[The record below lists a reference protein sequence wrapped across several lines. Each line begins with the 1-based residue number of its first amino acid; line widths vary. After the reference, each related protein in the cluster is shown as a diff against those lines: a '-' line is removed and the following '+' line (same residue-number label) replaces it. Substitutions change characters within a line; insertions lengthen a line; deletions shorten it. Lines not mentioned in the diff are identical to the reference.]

1 MDRTPFAIFLIHKR
15 QSNESFLNGPGQ
27 ALSVTQTK
35 VHGWEKGSRAPH
47 SRHLLRL
54 FSALELNVEDQQL
67 ALILL
72 AQS

>member
-15 QSNESFLNGPGQ
+15 QQTKLSQRGLAK

>member
-15 QSNESFLNGPGQ
+15 QQTELTQRGLATAFD
-27 ALSVTQTK
+27 VTQTK
-35 VHGWEKGSRAPH
+35 VFGWEKGSRAPH
-47 SRHLLRL
+47 ARHLLQL
-54 FSALELNVEDQQL
+54 FSTLKLSAEDQQL

>member
-15 QSNESFLNGPGQ
+15 QQ
-27 ALSVTQTK
+27 ANLSQRGLATALEVTQTK

-47 SRHLLRL
+47 ARHLLHL
-54 FSALELNVEDQQL
+54 FSTLKLNAEDQQL